1 MKVQTFDVYSGE
13 LFVAMEA
20 LVSQIH
26 GFEDGW
32 FSAHEANMTRMEAEQ
47 IAAFLLHK
55 LAHELDDLKLNE
67 ALCNVR
73 YLDGSN
79 NGEQEHASNR

>member
-1 MKVQTFDVYSGE
+1 MKIQTFDIYSAA
-13 LFVAMEA
+13 LFVAVEA

-32 FSAHEANMTRMEAEQ
+32 FSSHEANMTRMEAEQ
-47 IAAFLLHK
+47 IAALLLHK
-55 LAHELDDLKLNE
+55 LANELDDLVLNE

-73 YLDGSN
+73 YSDGSN
-79 NGEQEHASNR
+79 NGEQEYASNQ